1 MKQKIFNRFA
11 KRAVFTFLTAATLF
25 TAPKLFSQNTNLG
38 TMNKG
43 SNINNTVNGT
53 KPVTKMSDEARM
65 TIDGWDTYE
74 ENTNQS
80 NFVEDYVKLNG
91 IDFDKALFDNVHVRN
106 VGADSI
112 QEMYVFLFKMDAEYR
127 AAICYYEISPTSS
140 LDQAFTE
147 RGIEEFQRFLEKYPD
162 SEYRDSVNGLVD
174 LLHHKLETKSYNN
187 AYLYY
192 KIGEYKA
199 AVSALNNSIE
209 DFPDSPYNEDA
220 MFYIIKSSY
229 SLAEGSVLDKKE
241 QRYKNTIVAYH
252 RLVDDFPE
260 TEYMSDAIKIKD
272 KVEKR
277 IKK

>member
-1 MKQKIFNRFA
+1 MILK
-11 KRAVFTFLTAATLF
+11 TLKYIVASLF
-25 TAPKLFSQNTNLG
+25 MLSLFSCSEYQKLL
-38 TMNKG
+38 K
-43 SNINNTVNGT
+43 S
-53 KPVTKMSDEARM
+53 
-65 TIDGWDTYE
+65 
-74 ENTNQS
+74 
-80 NFVEDYVKLNG
+80 EDYELKYNKAVEYYDSGDYYRAENLFEELNNIYKG
-91 IDFDKALFDNVHVRN
+91 TDKAEKIHYYYSYCLYSQGELSLAAYHFKKFARTYPNSKN
-106 VGADSI
+106 
-112 QEMYVFLFKMDAEYR
+112 KMDAEYR
-127 AAICYYEISPTSS
+127 AAICYYKISPTSS

-162 SEYRDSVNGLVD
+162 SEYRDSVNTLVD

-199 AVSALNNSIE
+199 AITALNNAIE

-229 SLAEGSVLDKKE
+229 LLAEGSVLDKMD
-241 QRYKNTIVAYH
+241 QRFKNTITAYH

-260 TEYMSDAIKIKD
+260 TEYMSEAKKIKD

-277 IKK
+277 INK